1 MLTEDQQIIDQIEKA
16 KKILITFR
24 RDYTGDAVASALALY
39 LFLKKMD
46 KQVSVAADNFN
57 PPHIFSFLSHIN
69 KVQSEVKTDHRFVIS
84 LDTTRAAAKEISY
97 QIKDGRLEFII
108 TPKDEQFRP
117 EEVSAQME
125 NHSYDLVIVISSPDL
140 ESLGKI
146 YHHNTDFFFNTPVIN
161 IDHHAHNEEFGQI
174 NKVKITAISTTE
186 ILFDLFNSYAAE
198 VIDSELATYLLTGIF
213 AESKSFKTGALT
225 PNTLLTASKLIALGA
240 DRETIVRNLY
250 QSRDFSTLKLWGRT
264 LARLKS
270 DLDGKLIWSSLNKVD
285 FAKSGGNADCLNEVV
300 EELVVN
306 IPEAEVIVL
315 MIEQETNQTD
325 FCIHT
330 TRNINAQ
337 ILGKDYEATG
347 SKNSAKASCSLPLID
362 AETEIIAA
370 IKNKL
375 AKLPV

>member
-1 MLTEDQQIIDQIEKA
+1 MLTEDQQIFDQIEKA

-46 KQVSVAADNFN
+46 KQVAVAADGFA
-57 PPHIFSFLSHIN
+57 PPHVFSFLPHIS
-69 KVQSEVKTDHRFVIS
+69 KVQSEIKTDHRFVIS

-97 QIKDGRLEFII
+97 QIKDGKLEFII
-108 TPKDEQFRP
+108 TPKDGLFRP

-125 NHSYDLVIVISSPDL
+125 NHSYDLTIVISSPDL

-146 YHHNTDFFFNTPVIN
+146 YHHNTDFFFNTPIIN
-161 IDHHAHNEEFGQI
+161 IDHHPHNEEFGQI

-186 ILFDLFNSYAAE
+186 ILFELFNNYAAE
-198 VIDSELATYLLTGIF
+198 IIDSELATYLLTGIF
-213 AESKSFKTGALT
+213 SESKSFKTGALT
-225 PNTLLTASKLIALGA
+225 PNTLLIASQLIALGA
-240 DRETIVRNLY
+240 DRETIVRHLY

-270 DLDGKLIWSSLNKVD
+270 DLGGKLVWSSLNKVD
-285 FAKSGGNADCLNEVV
+285 FAKSGGSADCLNEVV

-306 IPEAEVIVL
+306 IPEAEVIVIML
-315 MIEQETNQTD
+315 EQETDKTD
-325 FCIHT
+325 FYIHT

-337 ILGKDYEATG
+337 ILGKEYEAAG
-347 SKNSAKASCSLPLID
+347 SKNSVKASSRLPLAE
-362 AETEIIAA
+362 AETEIITN